1 MTDFNI
7 SKKAVEHADS
17 CRFCWMCHHVCPVGN
32 ATGLERNT
40 ARARALAVSMV
51 ARGGVELTDDVVNNI
66 YECTL
71 CGGCTNVCVT
81 GWDPILFTKETRN
94 FAAMNGKLPSYIDKM
109 LDNFEKTGNIYGATA
124 MCDTLSGKIAAHSDK
139 TDTLFY
145 LGTDARCKCC
155 KSAAKAIDVLD
166 NSGLKFTVLSDEP
179 DSGFDFDFIIGKAA
193 ETTDVMKK
201 CADEL
206 NKFDTV
212 VVYDPADAKIM
223 SREYK
228 EYGIELNCK
237 VVTFTAMLASLVND
251 GKLTPKNTGK
261 KLAYQDPALLARE
274 LGEVDEAREVIS
286 KAGELCDML
295 NCKKDTMFAGNLLM
309 SEYMPDVMD
318 EMARRRFVDV
328 RNAGANAVVT
338 ASCSENA
345 IMSRVCPD
353 DIEVI
358 AIEEL
363 F

>member
-1 MTDFNI
+1 M
-7 SKKAVEHADS
+7 
-17 CRFCWMCHHVCPVGN
+17 
-32 ATGLERNT
+32 
-40 ARARALAVSMV
+40 
-51 ARGGVELTDDVVNNI
+51 
-66 YECTL
+66 
-71 CGGCTNVCVT
+71 
-81 GWDPILFTKETRN
+81 
-94 FAAMNGKLPSYIDKM
+94 
-109 LDNFEKTGNIYGATA
+109 
-124 MCDTLSGKIAAHSDK
+124 
-139 TDTLFY
+139 
-145 LGTDARCKCC
+145 
-155 KSAAKAIDVLD
+155 LD

-179 DSGFDFDFIIGKAA
+179 DSGFGFDFIIGKAA

-206 NKFDTV
+206 NRFDTV

-345 IMSRVCPD
+345 IMSRGCPD
-353 DIEVI
+353 NIEVI